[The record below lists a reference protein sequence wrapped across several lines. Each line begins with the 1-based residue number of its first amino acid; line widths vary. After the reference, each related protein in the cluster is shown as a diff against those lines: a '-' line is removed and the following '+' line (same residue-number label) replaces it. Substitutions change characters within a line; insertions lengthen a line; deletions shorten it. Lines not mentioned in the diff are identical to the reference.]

1 MLYIWAMRKVIADM
15 QNRIGPNRAGPYGV
29 LQTLADGI
37 KLFFKEQ
44 SIPDSADRPVFRLA
58 PYLSILPAFLMFCVV
73 PIGGTVSI
81 LGHRTYLQVVDLP
94 IGALFILAMSGLGVY
109 GVMLA
114 GWSSGSKYPLLGSV
128 RASAQLLSYE
138 AAFGLAILGVLIQA
152 GTLSTHDIVRAAA
165 LDERVRRSSTH
176 WFWLKTFV
184 AFVIFLIAA
193 TAETNHP
200 PFDLVEAE
208 QELVGGFNT
217 EYTGIRF
224 AIFFLAEF
232 MNVITM
238 SAIAVTLFLGGPSGP
253 SLGFLARDNV
263 VNVWFMP
270 MFWFLVKVLAL
281 LFATV
286 WVRASL
292 PRMRYDRLMSLGWK
306 WLIEIAI
313 LWVLVTAHRAGRDGR
328 GLEPCSS
335 PRWSRS
341 IVAVARVRR
350 AVRRDAEVGRED
362 RGVPLMG
369 RFSGFLV
376 TLRQMGKPRLTTEYP
391 KVKHDKPERL
401 HGRHVLN
408 RYEDGMEKC
417 IGCELCA
424 GVCPA
429 RCIYVRGADNP
440 IDDPVSPGE
449 RYGFVYEINYL
460 RCIHCDLC
468 VEACPTEAITE
479 TKLFEFSFTNRSDAI
494 YTKEQLLVDDDGR
507 AQRMPWELWLGGED
521 DHTSAWMRATSPSG
535 SARTRAASTGRA
547 SSASAC
553 GRPSTAR
560 RDAPATP
567 ARRTRRAGRLDGS
580 RRLLRLRGRG
590 HRSARSASSSAA
602 TRCTPRCSCC

>member
-1 MLYIWAMRKVIADM
+1 MSHLLALDPLLRGSVSWSVFVVVVIKVAVAFVILLVAVMLYIWAMRKVIADM

-58 PYLSILPAFLMFCVV
+58 PYLSIMPAFLMFCVV

-94 IGALFILAMSGLGVY
+94 MGALFILAMSGLGVY

-138 AAFGLAILGVLIQA
+138 AAFGLAVLGVLIQA
-152 GTLSTHDIVRAAA
+152 GTLSTHDIFVQQQWTNVWSFA
-165 LDERVRRSSTH
+165 TH

-253 SLGFLARDNV
+253 SLGFLSANNV
-263 VNVWFMP
+263 INVWFLP
-270 MFWFLVKVLAL
+270 MIWFLVKVLAL

-292 PRMRYDRLMSLGWK
+292 PRIRYDRLMSFGWK

-313 LWVLVTAHRAGRDGR
+313 LWVLVTATVQVANV
-328 GLEPCSS
+328 EN
-335 PRWSRS
+335 WNAFVAAA
-341 IVAVARVRR
+341 VAVVVALAAY
-350 AVRRDAEVGRED
+350 AVLYAA
-362 RGVPLMG
+362 M
-369 RFSGFLV
+369 
-376 TLRQMGKPRLTTEYP
+376 P
-391 KVKHDKPERL
+391 KSD
-401 HGRHVLN
+401 
-408 RYEDGMEKC
+408 
-417 IGCELCA
+417 EL
-424 GVCPA
+424 
-429 RCIYVRGADNP
+429 I
-440 IDDPVSPGE
+440 E
-449 RYGFVYEINYL
+449 
-460 RCIHCDLC
+460 
-468 VEACPTEAITE
+468 
-479 TKLFEFSFTNRSDAI
+479 EFR
-494 YTKEQLLVDDDGR
+494 
-507 AQRMPWELWLGGED
+507 
-521 DHTSAWMRATSPSG
+521 
-535 SARTRAASTGRA
+535 
-547 SSASAC
+547 
-553 GRPSTAR
+553 
-560 RDAPATP
+560 
-567 ARRTRRAGRLDGS
+567 
-580 RRLLRLRGRG
+580 
-590 HRSARSASSSAA
+590 
-602 TRCTPRCSCC
+602 